1 MTTFEEL
8 RTHCLSK
15 RGVREE
21 LPFDFETPVWKVGGR
36 MFALTRLRHE
46 PPRVNLKGDP
56 RDNETLRAAHAAVL
70 PGWHMNKRHWNTV
83 VLDGSLPDTL
93 VRDLI
98 DRSYE
103 LVVEKLPRVVREA
116 LAG

>member
-8 RTHCLSK
+8 RAYCLGK
-15 RGVREE
+15 PGVSEE
-21 LPFDFETPVWKVGGR
+21 LPFDLVTPVWKVGGR
-36 MFALTRLRHE
+36 MFALSGLRSD

-56 RDNETLRAAHAAVL
+56 NDNEVLRAAHPAIL

-83 VLDGSLPDTL
+83 VLDGSLPDGL
-93 VRDLI
+93 VREMV

-103 LVVEKLPRVVREA
+103 LVKAKLPRKVREE